1 MVHFLKQLLQLLPC
15 FGIQSNFLC
24 CSNGDKWNMML
35 PQQIVYLFNS
45 IGCLTTGNA
54 AAYFD
59 ILQSEIR
66 LIGQHLHKCHEF
78 IIHTH
83 TSPYDAYN

>member
-1 MVHFLKQLLQLLPC
+1 
-15 FGIQSNFLC
+15 
-24 CSNGDKWNMML
+24 MML
-35 PQQIVYLFNS
+35 PQQIVHLFNT

-54 AAYFD
+54 GTYFD

-66 LIGQHLHKCHEF
+66 LIGQHLHECHEF